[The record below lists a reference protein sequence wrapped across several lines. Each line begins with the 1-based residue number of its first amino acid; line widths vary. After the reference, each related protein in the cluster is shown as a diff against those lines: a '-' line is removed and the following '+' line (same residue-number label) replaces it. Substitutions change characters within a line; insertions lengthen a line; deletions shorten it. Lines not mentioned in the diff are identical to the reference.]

1 MVQLDRTDDI
11 MVPPWEKFPDYE
23 RHTLGWRMGVGEEY
37 LDDYYTFIQ
46 QLSNDYQTRLN
57 YLKSHRPAPL
67 NWDIYVLSILYPDR
81 KSKREFGVG
90 CSPTEILNLLNLG
103 LVEHDAAYHTW
114 LQQQEGIV
122 LPWLW
127 FVSETPEQA
136 ARYNLREFWFFSRQL
151 TDLRER
157 GNFQIEQVPSEWQ
170 SVELQLRTG
179 RLGDIDPTDGLLTL
193 ARMLCA
199 GLVQPPWE
207 LDLSP
212 DNFTDSFEMDMGY
225 TDAFR
230 LWIMSAFDD
239 DLLLRE
245 MLHKTGIPANWADWV
260 KEHAET

>member
-1 MVQLDRTDDI
+1 MVQIDRNDD
-11 MVPPWEKFPDYE
+11 MVPPWEEFPTYE
-23 RHTLGWRMGVGEEY
+23 RYTMGWRMGTGE
-37 LDDYYTFIQ
+37 DYFCDWHTFIEK
-46 QLSNDYQTRLN
+46 LPSDF
-57 YLKSHRPAPL
+57 K
-67 NWDIYVLSILYPDR
+67 IEYVS
-81 KSKREFGVG
+81 
-90 CSPTEILNLLNLG
+90 
-103 LVEHDAAYHTW
+103 
-114 LQQQEGIV
+114 
-122 LPWLW
+122 
-127 FVSETPEQA
+127 
-136 ARYNLREFWFFSRQL
+136 
-151 TDLRER
+151 
-157 GNFQIEQVPSEWQ
+157 SEWE
-170 SVELQLRTG
+170 SVESQLLTG
-179 RLGDIDPTDGLLTL
+179 HLGDIDPTDGLLTL